1 MRDEAGIQ
9 HTGCTG
15 VGEEA
20 DPDLLSQILR
30 VQERIIMTDGY
41 GPPAMLVFW
50 LGVAAFYTSR
60 IRRACPP
67 GLIAPHAAILT
78 RACRRRQPS
87 GANEQDPS
95 LCLETVPGAG
105 YR

>member
-1 MRDEAGIQ
+1 MRDDAGIQ
-9 HTGCTG
+9 RAGCTG

-60 IRRACPP
+60 IRRTCPP
-67 GLIAPHAAILT
+67 GLTGLSRIAVC
-78 RACRRRQPS
+78 ACRRRKPAGS
-87 GANEQDPS
+87 KEQDGGHPS
-95 LCLETVPGAG
+95 ETVPGAW

>member
-1 MRDEAGIQ
+1 MGDEA
-9 HTGCTG
+9 
-15 VGEEA
+15 
-20 DPDLLSQILR
+20 DLDRLSQILR

-60 IRRACPP
+60 IRRACPS
-67 GLIAPHAAILT
+67 GFIAPHAAILT
-78 RACRRRQPS
+78 RGCRRRKPA
-87 GANEQDPS
+87 GAKEQEQS
-95 LCLETVPGAG
+95 LHSETGHGAG